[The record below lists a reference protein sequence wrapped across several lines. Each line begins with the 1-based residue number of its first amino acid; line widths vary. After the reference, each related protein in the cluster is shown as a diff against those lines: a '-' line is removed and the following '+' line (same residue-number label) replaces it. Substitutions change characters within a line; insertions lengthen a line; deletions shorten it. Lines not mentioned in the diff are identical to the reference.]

1 MIMAVLNLYYAAIL
15 VIGAIL
21 FSFPFR
27 ISGKCSFIDVLI
39 HLNNEARHTL
49 LCIHFNKMSFIHSRY
64 NSFELL
70 FS

>member
-1 MIMAVLNLYYAAIL
+1 MAVLNLYYAAIL

-39 HLNNEARHTL
+39 HLNDEARHFV
-49 LCIHFNKMSFIHSRY
+49 HSMSDELDKFHSRKKK
-64 NSFELL
+64 
-70 FS
+70 